1 MSRLPANPLKK
12 ALRAAL
18 GGALF
23 VLLTVA
29 IGRGL
34 DFALTDDVHSYS
46 RIMLEELYAAA
57 GSIDT
62 LFLGTSHC
70 YRSFDPALADEL
82 LGVQSFNAGSS
93 QQLPDGSYHMLVEAE
108 KGNALE
114 TVYLECFY
122 TSYGL
127 EQSKSIP
134 LACYLLA
141 DYMRPSAN
149 KYAYLLEM
157 GGPAALVDDLL
168 PARHSIATPGEL
180 AGLWRAKL
188 TDAYE
193 PGNYAYV
200 TYPGEEEYRGRGFV
214 YTWGTPPYGFGAIST
229 VDADQPVSAFG
240 QEYLQK
246 ITDNCAQQ
254 GIRLVL
260 VTAPLPSA
268 FAANTENYQ
277 AYVDWMTAYAAANG
291 LEYWDFTLYKDA
303 AALDLSFEDYSDAHH
318 LNGQGAEKFTAVFC
332 QVAARAAAGQSVA
345 EEFYPTLAEKLALAP
360 DATLAQG

>member
-1 MSRLPANPLKK
+1 M
-12 ALRAAL
+12 

-23 VLLTVA
+23 VLLTLA
-29 IGRGL
+29 IGKGL

-46 RIMLEELYAAA
+46 RIMLEELYAAE
-57 GSIDT
+57 GTIDT
-62 LFLGTSHC
+62 LFLGSSHS
-70 YRSFDPALADEL
+70 YRSFDPALADAL
-82 LGVQSFNAGSS
+82 LGVSSFNAGSS
-93 QQLPDGSYHMLVEAE
+93 QQLPDGSYHMLEE
-108 KGNALE
+108 TKKGNELE
-114 TVYLECFY
+114 TVYLECFF
-122 TSYGL
+122 TGYGL
-127 EQSKSIP
+127 EQSKNIP
-134 LACYLLA
+134 LACYLLT
-141 DYMRPSAN
+141 DYMRPSLN
-149 KYAYLLEM
+149 KYAYLTEM

-188 TDAYE
+188 TDAYD

-214 YTWGTPPYGFGAIST
+214 YTWGTPLYGFGAIRA
-229 VDADQPVSAFG
+229 VDAAQPVSDFG
-240 QEYLQK
+240 RRYLEK
-246 ITDNCAQQ
+246 ITQSCAQA

-260 VTAPLPSA
+260 VTAPLPGA

-277 AYVDWMTAYAAANG
+277 AYVDWMAAYAAAHG

-303 AALDLSFEDYSDAHH
+303 AALDLSAEDYSDAHH

-332 QVAARAAAGQSVA
+332 GVAARAAAGQSVA

-360 DATLAQG
+360 DGTVSGG